1 MGGGFGLA
9 RAMPSFS
16 LKTSANTLA
25 MNRRLSLLVPLLIAV
40 AHVAPAADN
49 KAPEGKSILT
59 PEVLKTTCLHVGPK
73 LSGQFKLVEMKDQ
86 PFQQAINARIK
97 ERPDN
102 LWTVQCSTTI
112 ILPPPASGNQNC
124 EAMRTF
130 SVGAEASLHRP
141 CEPQ

>member
-40 AHVAPAADN
+40 AHVAPAADT

-73 LSGQFKLVEMKDQ
+73 LSGQFKVVEMKDQ

-112 ILPPPASGNQNC
+112 ILPLRVASRENVT
-124 EAMRTF
+124 EEKVF
-130 SVGAEASLHRP
+130 
-141 CEPQ
+141 